1 MEGIN
6 FDHITNLNCS
16 LKESGDDD
24 EKIYIYSDDN
34 DKNVPKNQTKNS
46 FNDVFK
52 KMVKNLNILSLNA
65 TNIIKEKKFSC
76 KKLFNNFQS
85 IKANKIDENIKK
97 GKFGSIKDKSQ
108 FSKKFDN
115 NNIINNNNNTFK
127 NDIFKE
133 RNNNNSN
140 NNSNLLNLS
149 KSNSNSMSNIY
160 SLIDINSISS
170 LNFSKSS
177 SNSEKNGNFIEN
189 KRKRQNSH
197 NESKE
202 DPKKVFDDILTIS
215 NNISNIQHNLT
226 EIKGKLNEL
235 LNDNNNKEI
244 SIFCKGKEIASI
256 YFNENII
263 QRIHII
269 KDNKYYTEEN
279 EIYNKLKN
287 IRTYFNR
294 ICNKLKRVN
303 GM

>member
-1 MEGIN
+1 
-6 FDHITNLNCS
+6 
-16 LKESGDDD
+16 
-24 EKIYIYSDDN
+24 
-34 DKNVPKNQTKNS
+34 
-46 FNDVFK
+46 
-52 KMVKNLNILSLNA
+52 
-65 TNIIKEKKFSC
+65 
-76 KKLFNNFQS
+76 
-85 IKANKIDENIKK
+85 
-97 GKFGSIKDKSQ
+97 
-108 FSKKFDN
+108 
-115 NNIINNNNNTFK
+115 
-127 NDIFKE
+127 
-133 RNNNNSN
+133 
-140 NNSNLLNLS
+140 
-149 KSNSNSMSNIY
+149 MSNIY

-177 SNSEKNGNFIEN
+177 SNSEKNINFIEN

-215 NNISNIQHNLT
+215 NNISNIQNNLT